1 MIYNNVVNSVVDY
14 PKIKESI
21 YFNDIFINKEGKG
34 KIIVGIM
41 EPDMHFMI
49 PAEEQKKFESLIKLM
64 DGTNSKT
71 DIMEK
76 SRISESQLD
85 KIINKL
91 QSKGYLESNSD
102 EKNKEINK
110 VNKYN
115 EVDYLSLKIFNYEFK
130 NIKNKEKVK
139 TIANRSYKIFIGII
153 LAMIAIL
160 FVINAVSGF
169 SIVKNISFMDWISYD
184 KGYNNKYLMAYIYI
198 NIGMILMF
206 VVHEI
211 GHIIAGLRVGIQP
224 LNLSFVLYLGI
235 IPMFYVRN
243 KNIYSLKRKDIYRV
257 LFAGIKM
264 NFILGLLLINLFI
277 LTENEVLK
285 ILALSNFRLVI
296 FNLWPLSL
304 SDGYFILCIFLRRPN
319 LRYKLH
325 QFISKPASLLNYS
338 NLERL
343 YTCMATTTIL
353 VSVGIELFWIVSIFN
368 IKMELRITL
377 LVCLLLLYV
386 IILHFIDKRKFNKLN
401 QN

>member
-76 SRISESQLD
+76 SGISESQLD

-224 LNLSFVLYLGI
+224 LNLSFVLYFGI

-353 VSVGIELFWIVSIFN
+353 VSVGIELF
-368 IKMELRITL
+368 
-377 LVCLLLLYV
+377 
-386 IILHFIDKRKFNKLN
+386 
-401 QN
+401 